1 MTCEQLYERLTDLA
15 EGALAP
21 DVCEE
26 VNRHLGECSS
36 CQRLR
41 EELEVLAR
49 LCRETSTP
57 ATMPADVRGRIAMM
71 LAAPDPGLSVSRRS

>member
-15 EGALAP
+15 EGTLAP

-26 VNRHLGECSS
+26 VNRHLAGCAE

-41 EELEVLAR
+41 EELEVLSR

-57 ATMPADVRGRIAMM
+57 TTMPAEVRGRIVAL
-71 LAAPDPGLSVSRRS
+71 LADPAPGAPVTRRS